1 MNTKTKKSH
10 KTRKSIRFG
19 VGVYLDHAS
28 TTYLIPEVERAML
41 PYGQKIYGNPSS
53 LHKAGREA
61 KVAVDRARQTVAK
74 ILNCSVS
81 EVIFTG
87 SGTESDNMA
96 ILGAA
101 RAFRTAHPSIKNPH
115 IITSKIEHHAVLDSC
130 RQLEKEGFA
139 ATYLP
144 VGKDGLV
151 EPEAVKKA
159 IRPET
164 ALVSI
169 MYANNEIGT
178 IQPIAEI
185 AKAISEFRIKNSELR
200 KNKGENSKFLIHN
213 SKLTAYPLF
222 HTDACQAPGALD
234 IGVKKLGVDL
244 MTVNGSKIYGPKGV
258 GVLYKKSE
266 VKIQPLV
273 FGGGQEMGLR
283 SGTENVANI
292 VGMAKALEL
301 AEKKRKS
308 ESRRLAGLRDYFIRE
323 LIRRI
328 PKTRLNGHPQKRL
341 PNNVNVSILD
351 VEGEAVILHLDEL
364 GIYASTGSA
373 CASGS
378 LEPSHVILALGL
390 GYEYA
395 HGSLRFTLGKRNTK
409 RDVDYVLKVLP
420 GIVEKLRLMSPV
432 RVKMR

>member
-1 MNTKTKKSH
+1 M
-10 KTRKSIRFG
+10 RREI
-19 VGVYLDHAS
+19 YLDHAS
-28 TTYLIPEVERAML
+28 TTYLIPEVERAMK
-41 PYGQKIYGNPSS
+41 PYWRKIHGNPSS
-53 LHKAGREA
+53 LHKFGRQA
-61 KVAVDRARQTVAK
+61 KMAVDEARQRVAR
-74 ILNCSVS
+74 ILNCSVL

-101 RAFRTAHPSIKNPH
+101 RAFRAAHPSLGNPH
-115 IITSKIEHHAVLDSC
+115 IVASRIEHHAVLDSC

-144 VGKDGLV
+144 VGKDGLLDAETV
-151 EPEAVKKA
+151 EKA
-159 IRPET
+159 LRPET
-164 ALVSI
+164 VLVSV

-178 IQPIAEI
+178 IQPVAEIAEI
-185 AKAISEFRIKNSELR
+185 VGKFRA
-200 KNKGENSKFLIHN
+200 KNKS
-213 SKLTAYPLF
+213 AYPLF

-234 IGVKKLGVDL
+234 IDVKKLGVDL
-244 MTVNGSKIYGPKGV
+244 MTVNGSKIYGPKGA

-266 VKIQPLV
+266 IKIQPLI
-273 FGGGQEMGLR
+273 FGGGQEMGYR

-292 VGMAKALEL
+292 VGMARALEL
-301 AEKKRKS
+301 AEKSRES
-308 ESRRLAGLRDYFIRE
+308 ESRRLSGIRDYFIKE
-323 LIRRI
+323 LLRRI
-328 PKTRLNGHPQKRL
+328 PKTRLNGHPARRL
-341 PNNVNVSILD
+341 PNNVNVSVLD
-351 VEGEAVILHLDEL
+351 IEGEAVILHLDEL

-373 CASGS
+373 CTSGS

-409 RDVDYVLKVLP
+409 KEVDCVLKILP

-432 RVKMR
+432 KAKMKK